1 MNNPYYQ
8 DDQVTLYHGDAL
20 DVLAELPDRSVDAVV
35 CDPPYN
41 LSFMAKTWDA
51 LDGREDAGFA
61 YWLAGLIDGEGCFT
75 IKAHTRGTHA
85 PSFAIKL
92 RADDV
97 AVLEHARRTLG
108 AGTVTIE
115 RRAEGNDMA
124 RWVVGDKA
132 GCQRLVDLLDKY
144 PLRAKKRIDY
154 WTWREAVCEWTG
166 RGRGNRWH
174 GAADNERMAALRERL
189 MSGRA
194 YTDIA
199 WSGNEF
205 QDWCRLWAAEC
216 LRVLKPGGHMLAFGG
231 SRTWHRLAS
240 AIEDAGFEVRDSIAW
255 LYGCLTA
262 DTEVLTDSG
271 WKLGIDVTE
280 GDLVAQWDSETDQIT
295 LAPVQQVF
303 RAPWDGPMRILRN
316 ADTDQVLTPNHR
328 VYHRP
333 AQRKMVSGKRRRW
346 FDNQWQV
353 AEAADLSTWNPVQL
367 PVAGHHEGS
376 GIGGDDYAALL
387 GWVWTEGGFD
397 PSGTGVRIYQSSV
410 NADKVAEIA
419 ALMDRIGA
427 HKRYDR
433 ERTYRGRVYTET
445 MWFISGELAER
456 VRADLPGKRPT
467 YDLLWRM
474 TGSEKMSLLRAAML
488 GDGSGWGTRSQQ
500 FHQKYED
507 DLVWLQTLL
516 ALIGRSGKV
525 GMRPD
530 RQCGALYLRDR
541 ATTELQ
547 ARHLRDDTEHYTGEV
562 WCVKVPTGAFV
573 ARRNGKVFITGNSGF
588 PKSLD
593 VSKAIDKAA
602 GAEREVI
609 GTRRAGI
616 TPSGGLVR
624 NGVTE
629 ADKQRLVTAPS
640 TDAAKQWQGWGTAL
654 KPAFEPIVVARKP
667 LVGTVA
673 ANVLEHGTGALN
685 IDACRVGTAD
695 KLVRPEIQRHDNEVL
710 GKGLGAG
717 TQVEP
722 GGRWPTNVVLDDT
735 QAAELDAQSGIQKS
749 GTAVQRNGGGQKIFG
764 GIAGGENSAGARPDA
779 GYNDEG
785 GASRFFPVFK
795 YQAKA
800 PTRERPGYVNEDG
813 AKVAHNTVKPLDLMR
828 WLVRLVTP
836 PNGVVLDPFAGS
848 GTTAEACIHEH
859 KRCITIEREADYLP
873 LIVNRLSKPIEVG
886 FDFGDAAS

>member
-1 MNNPYYQ
+1 MTPYYT
-8 DDQVTLYHGDAL
+8 DEQVTLYHGDCL
-20 DVLAELPDRSVDAVV
+20 DVLAELPDNSVDSV
-35 CDPPYN
+35 CTDPPYN

-92 RADDV
+92 RADDI

-115 RRAEGNDMA
+115 RRTEGNDMA
-124 RWVVGDKA
+124 RWVVGDKV

-240 AIEDAGFEVRDSIAW
+240 AIEDAGFEIRDSIAW
-255 LYGCLTA
+255 LYG
-262 DTEVLTDSG
+262 
-271 WKLGIDVTE
+271 
-280 GDLVAQWDSETDQIT
+280 
-295 LAPVQQVF
+295 
-303 RAPWDGPMRILRN
+303 
-316 ADTDQVLTPNHR
+316 
-328 VYHRP
+328 
-333 AQRKMVSGKRRRW
+333 
-346 FDNQWQV
+346 
-353 AEAADLSTWNPVQL
+353 
-367 PVAGHHEGS
+367 
-376 GIGGDDYAALL
+376 
-387 GWVWTEGGFD
+387 
-397 PSGTGVRIYQSSV
+397 
-410 NADKVAEIA
+410 
-419 ALMDRIGA
+419 
-427 HKRYDR
+427 
-433 ERTYRGRVYTET
+433 
-445 MWFISGELAER
+445 
-456 VRADLPGKRPT
+456 
-467 YDLLWRM
+467 
-474 TGSEKMSLLRAAML
+474 
-488 GDGSGWGTRSQQ
+488 
-500 FHQKYED
+500 
-507 DLVWLQTLL
+507 
-516 ALIGRSGKV
+516 
-525 GMRPD
+525 
-530 RQCGALYLRDR
+530 
-541 ATTELQ
+541 
-547 ARHLRDDTEHYTGEV
+547 
-562 WCVKVPTGAFV
+562 
-573 ARRNGKVFITGNSGF
+573 SGF

-593 VSKAIDKAA
+593 VSKAIDKAGGNPLA
-602 GAEREVI
+602 FRRFASAYADAIDASPLTHSDIDRALGIKSSSCYWARQDHRGGLPPRHHWESVCALIDIPAELVELYDEAERTDRAVTGYGDNQVFSVTRHVLNP
-609 GTRRAGI
+609 GT
-616 TPSGGLVR
+616 P
-624 NGVTE
+624 VTE
-629 ADKQRLVTAPS
+629 
-640 TDAAKQWQGWGTAL
+640 AAKQWQGWGTAL

-667 LVGTVA
+667 LAGTVA

-685 IDACRVGTAD
+685 IDACRIAHDEPTKTANRSAPRYSG
-695 KLVRPEIQRHDNEVL
+695 VTMNG
-710 GKGLGAG
+710 GKRGGEQSAIASAD
-717 TQVEP
+717 P
-722 GGRWPTNVVLDDT
+722 SGRWPTNVVLDDT
-735 QAAELDAQSGIQKS
+735 QAAELDAQTGYQRD
-749 GTAVQRNGGGQKIFG
+749 GTHVGRNRDGSAHTNGVYGARKNDTRDFGYGGGG
-764 GIAGGENSAGARPDA
+764 GG
-779 GYNDEG
+779 
-785 GASRFFPVFK
+785 SRFFPVFR
-795 YQAKA
+795 YEAKA
-800 PTRERPGYVNEDG
+800 PGAERPSYVNEDG

-886 FDFGDAAS
+886 FDFESVS